1 MMPWPSVPDALTVEP
16 SRFARRVWH
25 DQLVLQST
33 VELSLLRFLTEP
45 RYSRMEKLVL
55 ESTLVDLHPLT
66 LVLQSTFVHL
76 RC

>member
-1 MMPWPSVPDALTVEP
+1 MPWPSVPDALTVEP

-45 RYSRMEKLVL
+45 RYSGCPQTTTTEMTTTAAISKA
-55 ESTLVDLHPLT
+55 
-66 LVLQSTFVHL
+66 
-76 RC
+76 

>member
-1 MMPWPSVPDALTVEP
+1 MRVETQFP
-16 SRFARRVWH
+16 AWH

-45 RYSRMEKLVL
+45 RYSRTEK
-55 ESTLVDLHPLT
+55 
-66 LVLQSTFVHL
+66 LVLQSTLVELRLVMITGSPLKLVLQSTVVHL

>member
-1 MMPWPSVPDALTVEP
+1 MPWPSVPDVLTIEL
-16 SRFARRVWH
+16 SHFARRVWH

-45 RYSRMEKLVL
+45 RYSRTEKLVL
-55 ESTLVDLHPLT
+55 QSTLVDLHPLT